1 MKSTSS
7 YRQRCLLAMVLML
20 AGLPLGCGF
29 SAPWWHHEWSRLQPR
44 RLTAISASASASAAA
59 TPSGP
64 SMHVRGAGG
73 ADLFFGSPVEI
84 TMEDLTPHLH
94 DAIAKS
100 GVRHGTAVVISRH
113 TTTGITIN
121 EWESRLVRDV
131 RNWLLLLAPPDE
143 RSVAAVAANGGGGA
157 VREGS
162 SSSSS
167 SSAVRYL
174 HNDIHLRPDSDDERA
189 RCVQNGWDVV
199 KDPEAL
205 TRWRARNR
213 STCVEETPTPYGCD

>member
-7 YRQRCLLAMVLML
+7 YPQRCLIAMALVL

-29 SAPWWHHEWSRLQPR
+29 SLHHHGWSRLQPR
-44 RLTAISASASASAAA
+44 RPTAISASASAAPTSLGEPVCIYEELVVP
-59 TPSGP
+59 TSSSGP
-64 SMHVRGAGG
+64 PSQ
-73 ADLFFGSPVEI
+73 EI
-84 TMEDLTPHLH
+84 TVEDLTPHLH
-94 DAIAKS
+94 AAIAKS
-100 GVRHGTAVVISRH
+100 GVRDGTAVVISRH

-143 RSVAAVAANGGGGA
+143 RSIAAAAANGGGGGA
-157 VREGS
+157 REGS
-162 SSSSS
+162 SSSSG
-167 SSAVRYL
+167 VRYL

-189 RCVQNGWDVV
+189 RCVQNGWDVE

-205 TRWRARNR
+205 RRWRDQEPINVRAKK
-213 STCVEETPTPYGCD
+213 CTPTITARV

>member
-1 MKSTSS
+1 MP
-7 YRQRCLLAMVLML
+7 RAAHALL
-20 AGLPLGCGF
+20 
-29 SAPWWHHEWSRLQPR
+29 
-44 RLTAISASASASAAA
+44 
-59 TPSGP
+59 
-64 SMHVRGAGG
+64 
-73 ADLFFGSPVEI
+73 D
-84 TMEDLTPHLH
+84 

-143 RSVAAVAANGGGGA
+143 RSVAAVAANGGGGG

-205 TRWRARNR
+205 TRWRAQEPINVRGRNTNTVR
-213 STCVEETPTPYGCD
+213 V